1 MNPEKPLEVQV
12 GKRLRE
18 RGWTLAVAESCT
30 GGLLG
35 HLITEVP
42 GSSDYF
48 MGGILAYSDQ
58 AKANLLQ
65 VRTDS
70 LEQYGAVSEQVASE
84 MAIGVRALLQ
94 TSSGLS
100 VTGIAGPGGGTDEK
114 PVGLTFIG
122 LSSPQG
128 VVVEKH
134 IWQGTRSEN
143 KRATARAA
151 LTLLLRVMEQGE

>member
-1 MNPEKPLEVQV
+1 MNPKKPLEVQV

-143 KRATARAA
+143 KLATARAA
-151 LTLLLRVMEQGE
+151 LTLLLRVMGQGE